1 MTTREILMIA
11 CIPGVSIGGLTASL
25 AGSDLLNDVRG
36 LLPGD
41 KELYMLMLKHFL
53 PWDRFRFW
61 QNIIREH
68 RELRPDS
75 LLVPVF
81 KAGLTLAFSSLFG
94 LLVAFFMPGR

>member
-1 MTTREILMIA
+1 MTTREILIIA

-41 KELYMLMLKHFL
+41 KEFYILMLKHFL
-53 PWDRFRFW
+53 PWDRFRIW
-61 QNIIREH
+61 RRIIREH
-68 RELRPDS
+68 RQLRPNS

-81 KAGLTLAFSSLFG
+81 MVGLTLAFSSLLG
-94 LLVAFFMPGR
+94 LLMVFFISGL